1 MGDGSKQEVGSVGGV
16 GTADVV
22 WKCCLIDSYKSG
34 TLSELTHEVL
44 LLTSELYFNCIV
56 NVFVPC
62 TMWEGRGKMGP

>member
-1 MGDGSKQEVGSVGGV
+1 MGDGSKQVVGSVGGV

-44 LLTSELYFNCIV
+44 LLTSELYFNCIAV
-56 NVFVPC
+56 TRLLHMHASDVS
-62 TMWEGRGKMGP
+62 